1 MRVRGKV
8 VGNTVV
14 LDSPLPEGAE
24 VEVVLDADR
33 TVDVT
38 DAEWESLVEA
48 AAQARRGQVVS
59 AESVLE
65 KLRAAQPR

>member
-14 LDSPLPEGAE
+14 LESPLPEGAE
-24 VEVVLDADR
+24 VEVLLDADAGIE
-33 TVDVT
+33 VT
-38 DAEWESLVEA
+38 DAEWARLVEA
-48 AAQARRGQVVS
+48 AAQARRGQMVP

-65 KLRAAQPR
+65 KLRAARPR